1 MVLFKGAPFKGTPL
15 KGTIF
20 GGVKNPSVHNLYPGS
35 ELN

>member
-1 MVLFKGAPFKGTPL
+1 MVLFKGAPFKGTSL

>member
-1 MVLFKGAPFKGTPL
+1 MVLFKGTPLKDNPL